1 MASIEGIVKLAPGD
15 RYVVGLSGNIDLA
28 IGAIV
33 EGAMVDPNMGAA
45 ILDCDAIAFTSVD
58 IVGDG
63 QVLDDDVTDGI
74 EAEAANDGGI
84 GTQSQECLVG
94 FGVDTVSQAAG
105 VNRSLNL
112 DHVRPCLGGV
122 EVQVS
127 GSSDRYCGTAG
138 AAGTRRPPARSR

>member
-1 MASIEGIVKLAPGD
+1 MADIERIVKLAPRHGD
-15 RYVVGLSGNIDLA
+15 VVGLSGNIDLA

-45 ILDCDAIAFTSVD
+45 ILDCDAIAFTGVD
-58 IVGDG
+58 IVRDG

-84 GTQSQECLVG
+84 GTQSHECLVG

-112 DHVRPCLGGV
+112 
-122 EVQVS
+122 
-127 GSSDRYCGTAG
+127 
-138 AAGTRRPPARSR
+138 